1 MKRVAKVYG
10 AEDATAILDLDLV
23 VVNKTLYVPWS
34 SAQNGRSSGMSF
46 AQISLAANEE
56 ATFNFRF
63 EDSTSGEVTPI
74 AYGVCARLPPRS
86 LAGHLQHLGL
96 RPCPLP
102 NYPLEAG
109 PSPCGATRTRS
120 NCEH

>member
-74 AYGVCARLPPRS
+74 AYGARAFPRVPLQGTSSIWGCALALSPTTRWRLGPP
-86 LAGHLQHLGL
+86 LAEQPGL
-96 RPCPLP
+96 
-102 NYPLEAG
+102 A
-109 PSPCGATRTRS
+109 ATAS
-120 NCEH
+120 I